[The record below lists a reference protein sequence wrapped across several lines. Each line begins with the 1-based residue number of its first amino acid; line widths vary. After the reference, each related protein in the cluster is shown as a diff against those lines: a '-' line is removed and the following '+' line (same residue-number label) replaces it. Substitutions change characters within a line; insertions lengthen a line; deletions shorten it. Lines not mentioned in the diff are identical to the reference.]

1 VRTRPQSDV
10 ALRQYTGRF
19 WERRSRKMN
28 TRQIKFALV
37 LMTMT
42 IPFAAAQV
50 KLPPAASGKVD
61 YKQDIQPLLA
71 QKCYSCHGPEI
82 QQAGLR
88 LDLRQ
93 NALRGGD
100 YGPVIKIGDSAA
112 SKLIRRV
119 VDGDGGLQM
128 PPTGALSDDEIGL
141 LRAWIDKGAE
151 FRTDIVA
158 DAPRTPVDPKVTAL
172 IAAVRAGNRREI
184 ERQIAISRKVI
195 MGQDEGGSTALHH
208 AAGYGP
214 LANVELLIDKGADV
228 NAKNLRGSTP
238 LHWAI
243 HDEAKVRLLLSKG
256 AGINSKQAQ
265 GRTPLFLAT
274 ILGDG
279 VRTMRLLFDRG
290 ADPNLASANGQTPLM
305 MAAARGNVEG
315 MRLLIEKGAEVNAR
329 DGAGETAL
337 MGACTSGNAG
347 AVRLLIEKGADVKVK
362 SKRNETA
369 MGFASTAGVQASVE
383 LLLTKGAEVNVRN
396 FRGYSPLMFAASS
409 DTMPAG
415 IIRLLLDKGADASF
429 TGDYDEPASAL
440 AAKRGHTEVARLLGA
455 GSSSP
460 ADNARVNVMPV
471 GISDRSIPG
480 AVRNSL
486 ALLEKQSET
495 FIRTAGCNSCHSQS
509 LPSAVA
515 GLARDYG
522 LTSIKGFPKLPATM
536 TAPAEQ
542 LMDFL
547 IVSPSI
553 AWELFDAGMNH
564 EPRTQVTDAIVRYLI
579 ASQTA
584 EGGWRI
590 PESRRPPMNS
600 GPIQTAAL
608 AIYAIKNY
616 APEAEKLNCEKAIA
630 RSVAWLQK
638 ATPVTNQDHVFSLLG
653 LAWGGAPASAIRDE
667 AKSLASLQRADGGWS
682 QLPAMASDAY
692 ATGEALFALGS
703 AGRMAVS
710 DPVFR
715 KGVEYLLS
723 TQAGDG
729 SWHIKT
735 RSIWLQPYLESGFTY
750 GRDQFISTAGTAWA
764 TLALTLTAEPA
775 KQSRR

>member
-1 VRTRPQSDV
+1 MHFTSFKMLKPCVLVAFVAALALSMTRSHQASVNP
-10 ALRQYTGRF
+10 AT
-19 WERRSRKMN
+19 
-28 TRQIKFALV
+28 
-37 LMTMT
+37 
-42 IPFAAAQV
+42 AAQI
-50 KLPPAASGKVD
+50 KLPPASSKKVD

-71 QKCYSCHGPEI
+71 QKCYSCHGADV

-141 LRAWIDKGAE
+141 LRAWIDQGAE

-158 DAPRTPVDPKVTAL
+158 EAPRMPVDPKVTAL
-172 IAAVRAGNRREI
+172 IAAVRAGNRPEI
-184 ERQIAISRKVI
+184 ERQIAASPESVK
-195 MGQDEGGSTALHH
+195 GKDAGGSTALHH

-214 LANVELLIDKGADV
+214 VATLELLINKGADV
-228 NAKNLRGSTP
+228 SAKNRRGSTP

-243 HDEAKVRLLLSKG
+243 LDEAKVRLLLSKG
-256 AGINSKQAQ
+256 ADVNAKQVQ
-265 GRTPLFLAT
+265 GRTPLFLAAM
-274 ILGDG
+274 LGDG
-279 VRTMRLLFDRG
+279 VPIMRLLLARG

-305 MAAARGNVEG
+305 MASRANVEV
-315 MRLLIEKGAEVNAR
+315 MRLLIERGAKVDAK

-337 MGACTSGNAG
+337 MFACISGNAD

-369 MGFASTAGVQASVE
+369 LGFAATSGVQASVE
-383 LLLTKGAEVNVRN
+383 LLLAKGAEVNVRN

-409 DTMPAG
+409 DAMPAG

-440 AAKRGHTEVARLLGA
+440 AAKRGHTEAARLLGV
-455 GSSSP
+455 GSSST
-460 ADNARVNVMPV
+460 ADNTTVKVMNAA
-471 GISDRSIPG
+471 ISDRSIPG

-486 ALLEKQSET
+486 ALLEKQSDR

-522 LTSIKGFPKLPATM
+522 LTSMKKFPQLPPAM
-536 TAPAEQ
+536 TPTAEQ
-542 LMDFL
+542 LMDFV
-547 IVSPSI
+547 IVAPSI

-564 EPRTQVTDAIVRYLI
+564 EPRTQVTDAIVRYLM
-579 ASQTA
+579 ALQTA
-584 EGGWRI
+584 DGGWQI

-600 GPIQTAAL
+600 GKIQTAAL
-608 AIYAIKNY
+608 AIYAMKNY
-616 APEAEKLNCEKAIA
+616 APEAEKLNCEKAVA
-630 RSVAWLQK
+630 SALAWLEK
-638 ATPVTNQDHVFSLLG
+638 ATPVTNQDHAFRLLG
-653 LAWGGAPASAIRDE
+653 LGWGGASASLIRE
-667 AKSLASLQRADGGWS
+667 QAKSLAALQRADGGWS
-682 QLPAMASDAY
+682 QLPAMDADAY

-703 AGRMAVS
+703 VGRMNVS

-715 KGVEYLLS
+715 KGVDYLLR
-723 TQAGDG
+723 TRAGDG
-729 SWHIKT
+729 SWHVKS
-735 RSIWLQPYLESGFTY
+735 RSIWLQPYLETGFPY

-764 TLALTLTAEPA
+764 TLALTVAAEPA